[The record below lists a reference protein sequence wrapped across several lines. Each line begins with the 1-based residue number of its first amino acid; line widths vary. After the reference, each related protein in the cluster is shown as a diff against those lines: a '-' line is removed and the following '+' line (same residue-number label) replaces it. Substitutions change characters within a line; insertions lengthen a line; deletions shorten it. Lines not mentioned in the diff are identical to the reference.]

1 MTVLRADGTE
11 CNARELGRI
20 TVRLPLPPGTM
31 CTLYKAPE
39 RFVQTYFTRFKVS
52 TDLLSDKSNTNEV
65 TEGLEMQV
73 LASQRQFNS
82 ISSTRTNVEG
92 LYLHCKK

>member
-1 MTVLRADGTE
+1 MVKLFFLAVSSSFFIFVNLYLSLWLKLLSVTVLRADGTE

-31 CTLYKAPE
+31 STLYKAPE

-52 TDLLSDKSNTNEV
+52 NDPFPPLFKSV
-65 TEGLEMQV
+65 
-73 LASQRQFNS
+73 
-82 ISSTRTNVEG
+82 
-92 LYLHCKK
+92 K